1 MVETRPRL
9 LAEFMLLSFLLWQFG
24 ASDTTTELDPE
35 EVDVLNGILDKLQYN
50 RPSYLNSSICL
61 YPDLDTNNL
70 KIKCTKDCGHD
81 KNSYCHIKEFSFT
94 GAALTGFIPKE
105 VEELKH
111 LETLDLSSNKLTG
124 SIPDTLWNLSSLREL
139 DLSMNQLDGK
149 ISERIESLPN
159 LTYLSIVFWPKS
171 YLDQNFL
178 SGRIPSSLGALSS
191 LQLLSLSY
199 NNLSGPIPNQL
210 GNITALQIL
219 FLGQN
224 RLSGS
229 LPPSFSNLSN
239 LQYFWAASN
248 DLTGEFPDYANLT
261 QMSLFSISGNY
272 MSGHFPAD
280 FFKKW
285 TEIRYLSILGNN
297 FEGSLPADLFNYSS
311 LEYLTISDVANSGF
325 LFPRFA
331 NQSNIDTLILRNCS
345 ITGEI
350 PEYIGKMSNLKY
362 LDLSFNNL
370 TGRIPQSMSVLNLT
384 HLSLAKNKLNDTI
397 PAWVGGA
404 VKTRLDLSYNNF
416 SEVGFVV
423 PDDKRDHLNL
433 FSCCSSST
441 DPDQLFVY
449 VNIFICSIAGRS
461 LFINCGGEGLT
472 VGDKYYEADNST
484 SLYYISPSKT
494 WAYSLSGDFLSP
506 ESNSSN
512 SAQTQSCGIHVP
524 ESDLYSNARIAPV
537 FLSYYA
543 CLHKGK
549 YNVTLHFAEI
559 VFREKESYSILKR
572 RAFDVYI
579 QDERRL
585 MNFDIAKEAK
595 GPDEPQ
601 TRHFEA
607 DVNDSVLEIS
617 FYWAGKG
624 CADDLPTLNG
634 PLISAIS
641 ITPVPQHS
649 ALRRKLKKA
658 LIITLPSSVVVL
670 LLLLAFMWKMG
681 WLGKRELREIQIG
694 QDKHVTLQELIGA
707 TRNFSSKME
716 IGRGHFGRVYKA
728 ELEGG
733 QTTVAVKRLSTH
745 SKENIEELLNEFYTL
760 KSLRH
765 ENLVQ
770 VLDAYFGEGL
780 HLLIYEYMPNLS
792 IADAFFGS
800 KSRLKFNWE
809 TRFNICLGIA
819 RGLEHLHEHPRLK
832 MVHRDI
838 KAENILLDGA
848 LNAKISDFGM
858 ASLYTEE
865 EQLMIIKVEAPNGHM
880 APEYAIQGIVTSK
893 VDVYSF
899 GVVILEIV
907 SGKKNAG
914 YKFNHESEYLLDMAY
929 VANKNGSLVDL
940 VDKKLSGIYD
950 AKQAITILT
959 LAVMCTNISPT
970 LRPRMADVVS
980 ILVGEKTFEQI
991 NPPTVDD
998 HQLNV
1003 AMARGECTKADS
1015 SNSTD
1020 VTSRASTSTKL
1031 IKGIDETQNSSAET
1045 CLEISEESQTS
1056 H

>member
-1 MVETRPRL
+1 MYY
-9 LAEFMLLSFLLWQFG
+9 M
-24 ASDTTTELDPE
+24 
-35 EVDVLNGILDKLQYN
+35 
-50 RPSYLNSSICL
+50 LNS
-61 YPDLDTNNL
+61 
-70 KIKCTKDCGHD
+70 
-81 KNSYCHIKEFSFT
+81 
-94 GAALTGFIPKE
+94 
-105 VEELKH
+105 
-111 LETLDLSSNKLTG
+111 DLSSNKLTG
-124 SIPDTLWNLSSLREL
+124 SIPDTLWNLSSLIAL
-139 DLSMNQLDGK
+139 DLSINQLNGG
-149 ISERIESLPN
+149 ISERIKSLRN
-159 LTYLSIVFWPKS
+159 LTVLS
-171 YLDQNFL
+171 LDHNFL

-191 LQLLSLSY
+191 LKKLSLYY
-199 NNLSGPIPNQL
+199 NNLSDLIPYEL
-210 GNITALQIL
+210 GNITALQTL
-219 FLGQN
+219 FLDQN
-224 RLSGS
+224 RLSGR

-239 LQYFWAASN
+239 LQNFWAASN

-261 QMSLFSISGNY
+261 QMSVFSISGNY
-272 MSGHFPAD
+272 MSGRFPAD

-297 FEGSLPADLFNYSS
+297 FEGSLPAELFNYSS
-311 LEYLTISDVANSGF
+311 LVYYLMISDVANSGF
-325 LFPRFA
+325 QFPRFA
-331 NQSNIDTLILRNCS
+331 DLSNIYTLILRNCS

-370 TGRIPQSMSVLNLT
+370 TGRIPQSMKGLNLT
-384 HLSLAKNKLNDTI
+384 YLSLAKNELNDTI
-397 PAWVGGA
+397 PDWVGE

-416 SEVGFVV
+416 SEVSFVV

-433 FSCCSSST
+433 FACCSSSSST
-441 DPDQLFVY
+441 YPDQLFVDPKKRMHTH
-449 VNIFICSIAGRS
+449 CPGRKSKSRS

-494 WAYSLSGDFLSP
+494 WGYSLSGRYLSP

-512 SAQTQSCGIHVP
+512 SIQTQSCGIHVP
-524 ESDLYSNARIAPV
+524 ESELYSNARIAPV

-579 QDERRL
+579 QDNRTL

-595 GPDEPQ
+595 GPEGPQ
-601 TRHFEA
+601 TRSFKA

-624 CADDLPTLNG
+624 CVDTLPTLNG

-649 ALRRKLKKA
+649 ALWRKLKKA

-681 WLGKRELREIQIG
+681 WLRKRELREIQIG

-707 TRNFSSKME
+707 TRKFSSKME

-914 YKFNHESEYLLDMAY
+914 YKFNHETEYLLDMAY

-980 ILVGEKTFEQI
+980 ILVGEKTVEQI

-1003 AMARGECTKADS
+1003 AMARGECTKVDS
-1015 SNSTD
+1015 STSTD

-1031 IKGIDETQNSSAET
+1031 IKGIDETQNSYAET